1 MAESSRDDGQKDP
14 QDGTFDSSGSQRF
27 ESPESDDLQSI
38 ERLRDRT
45 DELELIISSLTIF
58 ALFTIPGWVFENT
71 SVIFTHLSTAMVIIV
86 GLAQTI
92 ITGVCYVLAACF
104 VVHLL
109 ARGYWVGLIGLR
121 AAFPV
126 GINWDKTRGLGPQG
140 RRHYQRYLPNLDTV
154 ISRADR
160 FASSLFAVIS
170 MLTLSVLWFG
180 LILIATITVSGV
192 VGARF
197 GHTNLGI
204 LVGTGLLFVLF
215 AAFPILNYLLD
226 AQLAYRRPI
235 LLENRNF
242 CRLLDLLRGI
252 SGLAYPQRLILP
264 VQLTLQS
271 NLGPFG
277 FSFGLG
283 LAILFIVFVGKIQGD
298 AWRQF
303 SLSDE
308 FVWLDDNAARQG
320 VMSAFYED
328 MPNPRDRLRPWPRL
342 KSFEQNGALARLF
355 LPYFPLRDNLILERL
370 CGSPED
376 NPDTAQCLRRLWS
389 VELADQIVPMSSF
402 QVAQRDDL
410 QMRGLIGVVP
420 LGGLQPGLHELRI
433 VWNPE
438 ADPEAAP
445 VDDRYDQTTVVFNIP
460 FVFSP
465 SVELSPGWSN

>member
-1 MAESSRDDGQKDP
+1 MQKAP
-14 QDGTFDSSGSQRF
+14 QDDSPDGSGRRLLR
-27 ESPESDDLQSI
+27 SPASDNLQSI

-58 ALFTIPGWVFENT
+58 ALFTIPGWVFEKT
-71 SVIFTHLSTAMVIIV
+71 SIIFTHLSTAMVITV

-126 GINWDKTRGLGPQG
+126 GINWEKTRGLGPHG
-140 RRHYQRYLPNLDTV
+140 RRHYQRYLPDLDTV
-154 ISRADR
+154 ITRADR

-180 LILIATITVSGV
+180 LIMIVTLTISGV
-192 VGARF
+192 VGAHF

-204 LVGTGLLFVLF
+204 FVGTALLIVLF
-215 AAFPILNYLLD
+215 AVFPALNYLLD
-226 AQLAYRRPI
+226 AQVANRRP
-235 LLENRNF
+235 LVLENRNF
-242 CRLLDLLRGI
+242 CRLLDLLRGT

-271 NLGPFG
+271 NVGPFG
-277 FSFGLG
+277 FSFALSI
-283 LAILFIVFVGKIQGD
+283 AVLFIVFIGKLQGD

-303 SLSDE
+303 TLSDE
-308 FVWLDDNAARQG
+308 FAWMDGNAVRQG
-320 VMSAFYED
+320 VMSAYYED
-328 MPNPRDRLRPWPRL
+328 MPSPRDRLRAWPRL
-342 KSFEQNGALARLF
+342 ASFEQESALARLF

-370 CGSPED
+370 CGSPEK
-376 NPDTAQCLRRLWS
+376 NPDTAHCLRRLWS
-389 VELADQIVPMSSF
+389 VELADKPVPMSSF
-402 QVAQRDDL
+402 RVAQRDDL

-420 LGGLQPGLHELRI
+420 LGELQPGLHELRV

-445 VDDRYDQTTVVFNIP
+445 VDDRYDQNTVVFNIP
-460 FVFSP
+460 FAFSP
-465 SVELSPGWSN
+465 SVELAPGWSN